1 MAMSSYSIPENL
13 KYSKDHEWVNIEGEV
28 AVIGITEH
36 AVKSLHEVVYI
47 SLPEVGLEVKQG
59 QVVTTVESIKAVS
72 EVYSPLSGTIIE
84 VNKTLDTNPEK
95 INQSP
100 YKEGWIFKLKPTN
113 LEAEMEKLMDNKQYA
128 IYLKSLEAS

>member
-128 IYLKSLEAS
+128 IYLKSLEAP